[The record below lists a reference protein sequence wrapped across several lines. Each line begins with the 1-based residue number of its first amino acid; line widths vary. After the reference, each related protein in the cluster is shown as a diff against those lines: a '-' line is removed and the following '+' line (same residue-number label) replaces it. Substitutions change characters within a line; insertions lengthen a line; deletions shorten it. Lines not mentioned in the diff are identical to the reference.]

1 MADVLGSLLG
11 NYVRRFKD
19 MGDGTWAEVVSAGG
33 SGTTAS
39 QVQGNVASGS
49 ADSGSPV
56 KVGGVYNTT
65 PPTLTNGQRGDLQL
79 DNRGKLHVAALV
91 AVATPADAVGNAM
104 QAPAGVDSG
113 GTQQS
118 IIFQGRHWLFNGTTW
133 DRARGDTTG
142 AYVVEQASAVGGYSF
157 SNLKANA
164 TTTIK
169 SGAGKL
175 HSISINTKGI
185 TNTVTV
191 YDNTAGSGTTIATID
206 STLGQSTLLYD
217 LAFATGLTIV
227 IAGGTAADVTIT
239 YK

>member
-1 MADVLGSLLG
+1 MADILNSSFGQITK
-11 NYVRRFKD
+11 RFKD
-19 MGDGTWAEVVSAGG
+19 MGDSTFAEVVSTS
-33 SGTTAS
+33 SGTGTAAS
-39 QVQGNVASGS
+39 QAQGNIASG
-49 ADSGSPV
+49 ATDSGNPV
-56 KVGGVYNTT
+56 KIGGVYNSALPTFTT
-65 PPTLTNGQRGDLQL
+65 GQRGDFQIGS
-79 DNRGKLHVAALV
+79 RGGVHVNLYTPDSSLPI
-91 AVATPADAVGNAM
+91 AVTSAPADGASNASVGY
-104 QAPAGVDSG
+104 
-113 GTQQS
+113 
-118 IIFQGRHWLFNGTTW
+118 IFHVRGQVFNGSTW

-164 TTTIK
+164 TTTVK

-206 STLGQSTLLYD
+206 STLGQASFMFD

-227 IAGGTAADVTIT
+227 IAGGTAADITVT

>member
-1 MADVLGSLLG
+1 MSDILNSSFGQISK
-11 NYVRRFKD
+11 RFKD
-19 MGDGTWAEVVSAGG
+19 MGDGTWAEVVTSG
-33 SGTTAS
+33 SGSGAS
-39 QVQGNVASGS
+39 QVQGNAASGA
-49 ADSGSPV
+49 ADSGNPV
-56 KVGGVYNTT
+56 KIGGIYNVTT
-65 PPTLTNGQRGDLQL
+65 PTVANGQRSDLQTGS
-79 DNRGKLHVAALV
+79 RGSLRVELMRPSS
-91 AVATPADAVGNAM
+91 ATPVGATSVGADGTSNTFDGINASAY
-104 QAPAGVDSG
+104 QL
-113 GTQQS
+113 
-118 IIFQGRHWLFNGTTW
+118 LFNGTTW

-142 AYVVEQASAVGGYSF
+142 AYVVEQASAIGGYSF

-164 TTTIK
+164 TTTVK

-206 STLGQSTLLYD
+206 STLGQASFMFD

-227 IAGGTAADVTIT
+227 IAGGTAADITVT